1 MKKESFELEN
11 HSFQCGEIEIFRFSF
26 QKLILNYMSYDLNIR
41 NAHVRHHA
49 AKLSIDLWRSG
60 VNRL

>member
-26 QKLILNYMSYDLNIR
+26 QNTQKKNESDDLNIR
-41 NAHVRHHA
+41 N
-49 AKLSIDLWRSG
+49 LLMYDTTWLNSL
-60 VNRL
+60 